1 MDEMPDDHLM
11 PILLEAMM
19 RLFSWDGRWPITWVI
34 GDTWVVHHDIGEW
47 TIGPDETATTEQIR
61 ELMVRSGGIFELQDY

>member
-1 MDEMPDDHLM
+1 MDEMPDDQLM

-19 RLFSWDGRWPITWVI
+19 RLFSRDGRWPITWVI
-34 GDTWVVHHDIGEW
+34 GDPWGVHHGIGEW
-47 TIGPDETATTEQIR
+47 SIGPDETATTEQIR